1 MQFNEGKI
9 LYYPRFISVFDIF
22 ISTDL
27 NTNTIEWQ
35 TMFRIRYQI
44 KVPFVVDSVT
54 FDVLDSYIDDTLLRC
69 FSYDAK
75 NEVHKIDLMGMTTAP
90 YLVL

>member
-1 MQFNEGKI
+1 MV
-9 LYYPRFISVFDIF
+9 Y
-22 ISTDL
+22 
-27 NTNTIEWQ
+27 
-35 TMFRIRYQI
+35 RIRHQI

>member
-1 MQFNEGKI
+1 M
-9 LYYPRFISVFDIF
+9 
-22 ISTDL
+22 
-27 NTNTIEWQ
+27 IERH
-35 TMFRIRYQI
+35 TMFRLRYQI